1 MSDEEEFTDF
11 DPDDDVWNC
20 GAVDQTSPASDPETE
35 ATLRKSSSSVKES
48 DAQNSDEELSFCSDE
63 TVSSSCLSEAAVDQ
77 LGLGQNGSCSDSST
91 TNGVDENAS
100 DYCVGG
106 YHPVQL
112 GDLLSHRYVVLKK
125 LGWGHFSIVWLCFD
139 LQSEA
144 YCAIKVCK
152 SAEHFAGTARDEIT
166 LLKKVSKYESHAL
179 RSHLVSLT
187 DNFFASGPNGTHHCL
202 VFEVLGQNL
211 LCLIQRSN
219 YRGIPN
225 YNVRQIARQVLEGL
239 AYLHGQ
245 CRIIHTDIKP
255 ENVLL
260 EADDLNV
267 RSKAAEA
274 ANTYLEA
281 HSRQPPTRKPHCR
294 TSHADDSP
302 ANPLPA
308 DMPPGREEETRCS
321 DAKLTKTAKKR
332 LRGHIKRT
340 TSFFETHRRLL
351 RRRAV
356 EDLIQL
362 ASRSLLSPSTAGMGV
377 TGMLPFMPFN
387 FDGLTI
393 LEEYDI
399 FHLERFG
406 HLEKDTDAAA
416 YAMKRFLLDC
426 ESFDNSE
433 PVDLRSVKK
442 KNRLKA
448 GNHHY
453 AAADAVDA
461 ADAMERSLAK
471 GSKMLKL
478 LYKNPVAFMRIV
490 QEKVLEADR
499 AAELDQPKVPPV
511 TNRKWKNGSARQKG
525 GKQGKHRLSETK
537 VDANVNVRDRNIVAR
552 RDPALFPCKLSVK
565 LADMGNACW
574 FDHHYTDDI
583 QTREY
588 RAVEVILGA
597 GYNETADI
605 WSAACM
611 FWELA
616 TGDYLFEP
624 GKATDSA
631 TSDEMHI
638 ANIIETCGPI
648 PQYLIDRGVYSSE
661 IFQSD
666 GQLLHIT
673 HLENRNLV
681 SVLIHDYK
689 WGTNAACEFV
699 SFLKP
704 MLNPDPRRRMSATK
718 ALNDSWLIMEDRL
731 QGGKDV
737 PLTKPSKI
745 PRLLKTG

>member
-1 MSDEEEFTDF
+1 MSDEEDF
-11 DPDDDVWNC
+11 CDFEPDNDDWNC
-20 GAVDQTSPASDPETE
+20 GAVDQPSPASDPETE

-48 DAQNSDEELSFCSDE
+48 DAQNSDEELSFCSEE
-63 TVSSSCLSEAAVDQ
+63 TVSSSCLSEAAVHQVGLDQ
-77 LGLGQNGSCSDSST
+77 NSSCSGSST

-106 YHPVQL
+106 YHPVRL

-139 LQSEA
+139 LQSEV
-144 YCAIKVCK
+144 YCA
-152 SAEHFAGTARDEIT
+152 
-166 LLKKVSKYESHAL
+166 
-179 RSHLVSLT
+179 
-187 DNFFASGPNGTHHCL
+187 
-202 VFEVLGQNL
+202 
-211 LCLIQRSN
+211 
-219 YRGIPN
+219 
-225 YNVRQIARQVLEGL
+225 
-239 AYLHGQ
+239 
-245 CRIIHTDIKP
+245 IKP

-281 HSRQPPTRKPHCR
+281 HTRQTPTRKPHCR
-294 TSHADDSP
+294 TSHTDDSP

-308 DMPPGREEETRCS
+308 AMPPGREEETRCS

-377 TGMLPFMPFN
+377 TGMLPFMPFS

-416 YAMKRFLLDC
+416 YAMKCFLLDC
-426 ESFDNSE
+426 ESFDSSE
-433 PVDLRSVKK
+433 PVDFRSAKK

-490 QEKVLEADR
+490 QGGRVLEADR
-499 AAELDQPKVPPV
+499 AAELDQPKVAPV

-537 VDANVNVRDRNIVAR
+537 VDANGNVRDRNIVAR

-631 TSDEMHI
+631 TSDEMHV

-648 PQYLIDRGVYSSE
+648 PQYLIDQGIYSSE
-661 IFQSD
+661 IFQPD

-673 HLENRNLV
+673 HLEKRNLV

-737 PLTKPSKI
+737 PLPKPSKI
-745 PRLLKTG
+745 PRLLKTS